1 MRTANSGVMSTD
13 QDKVSLLIGGRTHR
27 EWTSYEIDS
36 HLITPGDAWRVELSP
51 PDGSQTEG
59 TLPDA
64 VVEGAPIEV
73 RIGRDTVLVGRIDTI
88 DEDTAKDRRTLTL
101 SGRDGAGILLDC
113 SAPIFVAKQA
123 TLEQVIANVVRP
135 LGITKVRISAGKTY
149 TNEKINIEPGDRA
162 WNVLSYAAE
171 ANGLWPWFAP
181 DGTLIVGGPDYT
193 TKPVATLIMRRN
205 GKGNNVMSLKR
216 TRSMAER
223 YSEVTVLGQTH
234 GTAHENGKNSI
245 KGVAK
250 DPAVRFYRPHVV
262 VDHECESVAMAIS
275 RARKLLMDSRLHGF
289 TLTAHVQGHRTSDG
303 VLWTPGQRIHVI
315 SEPHNINMVFFLI
328 GRRFSKGRVGGSTT
342 TLTLKEDGVWTLDA
356 HAHKHKHRHRH
367 RRGKNK
373 GPEDIIDVGQG

>member
-1 MRTANSGVMSTD
+1 MPIVNSASTD
-13 QDKVSLLIGGRTHR
+13 LSEDKVSLLIGGRAHSDWIT
-27 EWTSYEIDS
+27 YEIDS
-36 HLITPGDAWRVELSP
+36 HLITPGDAWRVELAP
-51 PDGSQTEG
+51 PQDA
-59 TLPDA
+59 LPDV
-64 VVEGAPIEV
+64 VVEGAPIELRV
-73 RIGRDTVLVGRIDTI
+73 GRDTVLVGRVDTI
-88 DEDTAKDRRTLTL
+88 DEETAKDRDTLILT
-101 SGRDGAGILLDC
+101 GRDGAGVLLDC

-123 TLEQVIANVVRP
+123 TLAQVIANVVKP
-135 LGITKVRISAGKTY
+135 LGITKIKISAGSTY

-162 WNVLSYAAE
+162 WNVLSHAAE

-205 GKGNNVMSLKR
+205 GKGNNVISIKR

-223 YSEVTVLGQTH
+223 YSEVTVLGQMH
-234 GTAHENGKNSI
+234 GTAGEPGKNGI

-250 DPAVRFYRPHVV
+250 DPAVTVYRPHVV
-262 VDHECESVAMAIS
+262 IDHECESVAMAIS
-275 RARKLLMDSRLHGF
+275 RARKLLMDSRLRGF
-289 TLTAHVQGHRTSDG
+289 TFTAKVKGHRTSDG

-315 SEPHNINMVFFLI
+315 SEPHNVDAVFFLI
-328 GRRFSKGRVGGSTT
+328 GRRFSKGRVGGATT

-356 HAHKHKHRHRH
+356 HAHKRKH

>member
-1 MRTANSGVMSTD
+1 MPIVNSASTD
-13 QDKVSLLIGGRTHR
+13 LSEDKVSLLIGGRAHSDWIT
-27 EWTSYEIDS
+27 YEIDS
-36 HLITPGDAWRVELSP
+36 HLITPGDAWRVELAP
-51 PDGSQTEG
+51 PQDA
-59 TLPDA
+59 LPDV
-64 VVEGAPIEV
+64 VVEGAPIELRV
-73 RIGRDTVLVGRIDTI
+73 GRDTVLVGRVDTI
-88 DEDTAKDRRTLTL
+88 DEETAKDRDTLILT
-101 SGRDGAGILLDC
+101 GRDGAGVLLDC

-123 TLEQVIANVVRP
+123 TLAQVIANVVKP
-135 LGITKVRISAGKTY
+135 LGITKIKISAGSTY

-162 WNVLSYAAE
+162 WNVLSHAAE

-205 GKGNNVMSLKR
+205 GKGNNVISIKR

-223 YSEVTVLGQTH
+223 YSEVTVLGQMH
-234 GTAHENGKNSI
+234 GTAGEPGKNGI

-250 DPAVRFYRPHVV
+250 DPAVTVYRPHVV
-262 VDHECESVAMAIS
+262 IDHECESVAMAIS
-275 RARKLLMDSRLHGF
+275 RARKLLMDSRLRGF
-289 TLTAHVQGHRTSDG
+289 TFTAKVKGHRTSDG

-315 SEPHNINMVFFLI
+315 SEPHNVDAVFFLI
-328 GRRFSKGRVGGSTT
+328 GRRFSKGRMGGSTT

-356 HAHKHKHRHRH
+356 HAHKRKH

>member
-1 MRTANSGVMSTD
+1 MPTASNTAASAD
-13 QDKVSLLIGGRTHR
+13 QDKVSLLIGGRAHR

-51 PDGSQTEG
+51 PDGSKIEG

-64 VVEGAPIEV
+64 VTEGAPIEV

-88 DEDTAKDRRTLTL
+88 DEDTAKDRNTLTL

-113 SAPIFVAKQA
+113 GAPIFVAKQA

-135 LGITKVRISAGKTY
+135 LGITKVKISAGKTY
-149 TNEKINIEPGDRA
+149 TSEKINIEPGDRA
-162 WNVLSYAAE
+162 WNVLSHAAE

-193 TKPVATLIMRRN
+193 TKPVATLIMRRS

-216 TRSMAER
+216 SRSMAER

-234 GTAHENGKNSI
+234 GTAHENGKNGI

-250 DPAVRFYRPHVV
+250 DPAVTFYRPHVV

-275 RARKLLMDSRLHGF
+275 RARKLLMDSRLHGY
-289 TLTAHVQGHRTSDG
+289 TLTARVLGHRTSDG
-303 VLWTPGQRIHVI
+303 VLWTPGQRIHVV
-315 SEPHNINMVFFLI
+315 SEPHNINAVFFLI
-328 GRRFSKGRVGGSTT
+328 GRRFSKARSGGSTT

-356 HAHKHKHRHRH
+356 HAHKRKH

-373 GPEDIIDVGQG
+373 GPEEIIDVGQG

>member
-1 MRTANSGVMSTD
+1 MPTASSVD
-13 QDKVSLLIGGRTHR
+13 QDKVSLLIGGRAHR

-51 PDGSQTEG
+51 PDGSQAEG
-59 TLPDA
+59 ALPDA
-64 VVEGAPIEV
+64 VAEGAPIEV
-73 RIGRDTVLVGRIDTI
+73 RVGRETVLVGRIDTI
-88 DEDTAKDRRTLTL
+88 DEETAKDRRTLTL
-101 SGRDGAGILLDC
+101 SGRDRAGLLLDC

-135 LGITKVRISAGKTY
+135 LGVTKIKISASQTY
-149 TNEKINIEPGDRA
+149 TSEKINIEPGDRA
-162 WNVLSYAAE
+162 WNVLAHAAE
-171 ANGLWPWFAP
+171 ANGLWPWMAP

-193 TKPVATLIMRRN
+193 SKPVATLIMRRS
-205 GKGNNVMSLKR
+205 GKGNNVVSLKR

-223 YSEVTVLGQTH
+223 YSEVTVLGQMH
-234 GTAHENGKNSI
+234 GTAHEDGKNGI

-250 DPAVRFYRPHVV
+250 DPAVTYYRPHVV

-289 TLTAHVQGHRTSDG
+289 TLTARVQGHRTSDG

-315 SEPHNINMVFFLI
+315 SEPHNINAIFFLI

-356 HAHKHKHRHRH
+356 HAHKRRH
-367 RRGKNK
+367 RRGKHK
-373 GPEDIIDVGQG
+373 GPEEILDVGQG